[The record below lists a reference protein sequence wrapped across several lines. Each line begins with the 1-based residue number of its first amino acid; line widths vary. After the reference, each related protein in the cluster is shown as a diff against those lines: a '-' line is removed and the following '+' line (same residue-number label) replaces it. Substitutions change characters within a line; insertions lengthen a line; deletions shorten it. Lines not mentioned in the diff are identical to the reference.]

1 MSLFVKERVE
11 TGRIYFMNID
21 HCNQKSAW
29 DDDIKMTNLCVEV
42 LHPTKPLQHID
53 DKDAEIGIC
62 ILSAINVLEIKPWLR
77 FLFVLL
83 ITFLILVLIARRRSR
98 R

>member
-29 DDDIKMTNLCVEV
+29 DD
-42 LHPTKPLQHID
+42 
-53 DKDAEIGIC
+53 
-62 ILSAINVLEIKPWLR
+62 
-77 FLFVLL
+77 
-83 ITFLILVLIARRRSR
+83 
-98 R
+98 